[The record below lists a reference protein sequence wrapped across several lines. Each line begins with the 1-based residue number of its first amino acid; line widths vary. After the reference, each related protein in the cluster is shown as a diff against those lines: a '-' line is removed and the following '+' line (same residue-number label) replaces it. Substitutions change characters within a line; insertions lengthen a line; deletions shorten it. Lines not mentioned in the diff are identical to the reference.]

1 MANTRLI
8 EEYIRDSGYKLR
20 HVARALNIS
29 ESALHSKLQGQTQ
42 FKLNEAEN
50 LSAMLGKTMSEQ
62 DACFFDTLNPYERKR
77 CRKEKAEMTNQ
88 QRDATRSALLAYGRR
103 QWARSP
109 VNRRW
114 EKAIEDSM
122 AYYKEADPIRA
133 DLLQL
138 RYLQHRKEADVLE
151 QLHIGR
157 TTYQKAELDLLS
169 TIAVYAA
176 QNGAF
181 N

>member
-50 LSAMLGKTMSEQ
+50 LSAMLGMTMSER
-62 DACFFDTLNPYERKR
+62 DACFFDTQNRYERQPGR
-77 CRKEKAEMTNQ
+77 CRKEKAEMTKQ
-88 QRDATRSALLAYGRR
+88 QRDATRSACCLWPAAVG
-103 QWARSP
+103 ASP

-138 RYLQHRKEADVLE
+138 RYLQHRKEP
-151 QLHIGR
+151 
-157 TTYQKAELDLLS
+157 TCWNSCTS
-169 TIAVYAA
+169 AA
-176 QNGAF
+176 RPTRKRNWTC
-181 N
+181 

>member
-42 FKLNEAEN
+42 FKLNEAE
-50 LSAMLGKTMSEQ
+50 
-62 DACFFDTLNPYERKR
+62 
-77 CRKEKAEMTNQ
+77 MTKQ

>member
-1 MANTRLI
+1 
-8 EEYIRDSGYKLR
+8 
-20 HVARALNIS
+20 
-29 ESALHSKLQGQTQ
+29 
-42 FKLNEAEN
+42 
-50 LSAMLGKTMSEQ
+50 
-62 DACFFDTLNPYERKR
+62 
-77 CRKEKAEMTNQ
+77 MTKQ

-138 RYLQHRKEADVLE
+138 RYLRTARRPTCWNSCTSAARPTRK
-151 QLHIGR
+151 R
-157 TTYQKAELDLLS
+157 NWTC
-169 TIAVYAA
+169 
-176 QNGAF
+176 
-181 N
+181 